1 MCKCYALNLYK
12 ILKFSCWFSKFC
24 HSLTAQLHLDL
35 QEIAKLPFCSSWSM
49 SYAGDIQCILWRWG
63 RFSYFN
69 LIWCFCVSV
78 QNLKKNEK
86 CASSWE
92 LPGIHCKQRA
102 VTTHYLATQLMIIL
116 LLLQCLPYTWNEL
129 QLVHIVFFFVNIIMW
144 FCLFHASTTDPGFL
158 PRNIPEYDLA
168 IKQVSYRLFFA
179 HI

>member
-1 MCKCYALNLYK
+1 MLGISNVYCEGEEDSVTLILYDVYV
-12 ILKFSCWFSKFC
+12 S
-24 HSLTAQLHLDL
+24 A
-35 QEIAKLPFCSSWSM
+35 
-49 SYAGDIQCILWRWG
+49 
-63 RFSYFN
+63 
-69 LIWCFCVSV
+69 SV
-78 QNLKKNEK
+78 QNLKKMKSVLHLENYR
-86 CASSWE
+86 
-92 LPGIHCKQRA
+92 IHCIERA
-102 VTTHYLATQLMIIL
+102 VTTHYLATQLMIFL

>member
-1 MCKCYALNLYK
+1 MCKCYALNLYT

-78 QNLKKNEK
+78 QNFKKK
-86 CASSWE
+86 WKVCFI
-92 LPGIHCKQRA
+92 LRIIHCIQRA
-102 VTTHYLATQLMIIL
+102 VMTHYLATQLMIFL

>member
-1 MCKCYALNLYK
+1 MLGISNVYCEGEEDSVTLILYDVYV
-12 ILKFSCWFSKFC
+12 S
-24 HSLTAQLHLDL
+24 A
-35 QEIAKLPFCSSWSM
+35 
-49 SYAGDIQCILWRWG
+49 
-63 RFSYFN
+63 
-69 LIWCFCVSV
+69 SV
-78 QNLKKNEK
+78 QNLKKMKSVLHLENY
-86 CASSWE
+86 S
-92 LPGIHCKQRA
+92 LYIQRA